1 VLRGL
6 GKRKKCCT
14 SFKETEVSGSSEE
27 ENKSVASVVD
37 GKIVSS
43 GNQAFEARRI
53 KSNQCDGW
61 YEIVI

>member
-1 VLRGL
+1 VQRQVLRGL

-37 GKIVSS
+37 GRIVSS
-43 GNQAFEARRI
+43 RNQAF
-53 KSNQCDGW
+53 
-61 YEIVI
+61 